1 MTIRELVLMAWL
13 LGTATGCTRAEPSGV
28 TDDRT
33 ARKMAAASVR
43 LETDLPALEATEWIN
58 SDPLTPASLG
68 GKVVL
73 VQFWTYSCINWRRT
87 LPYLRAWSER
97 YGDRGLTLVGVHSPE
112 FEFEKDAANVR
123 EAVRDLRIAFPVAVD
138 SGWAI
143 WRKFGNDSWP
153 ALYLFDGQGHIR
165 HHRAG
170 EGEYE
175 RVEALLRQL
184 LQETGAKELGRE
196 VGSVEGHGPELEADW
211 ANLRTPETYLG
222 FARARNFVSPNPVAA
237 GQLLTFT
244 APTGMALNSWALAG
258 VWSIQRESVVSHQPF
273 ARIAFRFHARDVHV
287 VMGPAIAGTSVKFRV
302 HIDGQALRGRHGVDV
317 DEHGSGLLNARRMYH
332 LVRQS
337 HPIADRDFEIE
348 FLDPGAAAY
357 SFTFG

>member
-1 MTIRELVLMAWL
+1 MDQLGSAHAGEPRRQGRARTVLDLFVHQLAAHAALSARLVGKVRRSRVDTGRRPFSGVRIRE
-13 LGTATGCTRAEPSGV
+13 GRCQRTGSG
-28 TDDRT
+28 
-33 ARKMAAASVR
+33 A
-43 LETDLPALEATEWIN
+43 
-58 SDPLTPASLG
+58 
-68 GKVVL
+68 
-73 VQFWTYSCINWRRT
+73 
-87 LPYLRAWSER
+87 
-97 YGDRGLTLVGVHSPE
+97 
-112 FEFEKDAANVR
+112 
-123 EAVRDLRIAFPVAVD
+123 
-138 SGWAI
+138 
-143 WRKFGNDSWP
+143 RKFGNDSWP

-302 HIDGQALRGRHGVDV
+302 RIDGQALRGRHGVDV